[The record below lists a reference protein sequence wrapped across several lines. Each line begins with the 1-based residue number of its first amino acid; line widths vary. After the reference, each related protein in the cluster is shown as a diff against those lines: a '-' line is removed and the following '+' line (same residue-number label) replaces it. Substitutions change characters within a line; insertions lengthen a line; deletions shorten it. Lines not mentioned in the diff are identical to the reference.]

1 MTTDAITSF
10 HGPHRFLSNFYPAP
24 VMLDGKDYPSV
35 EHAFQAAKTTDP
47 AMRWHFQR
55 EPTAG
60 GAKRLGRR
68 VTLRDD
74 WEQIKLQV
82 MMDLVWLKFQEPSLA
97 ARLVETA
104 GRDLIESN
112 HWNDRFWGVCGGVGD
127 NWLGRILMTVRDTI
141 IERRTTT

>member
-1 MTTDAITSF
+1 MTPITSF

-24 VMLDGKDYPSV
+24 VMLDGTVYPTV
-35 EHAFQAAKTTDP
+35 EHAFQAAKTTDR
-47 AMRWHFQR
+47 AMRWHFLR
-55 EPTAG
+55 APTPG
-60 GAKRLGRR
+60 DAKKLGRQ

-82 MMDLVWLKFQEPSLA
+82 MMDLVWLKFQEPSLS

-104 GRDLIESN
+104 GRDLVEGN
-112 HWNDRFWGVCGGVGD
+112 HWNDRFWGVCGGVGE

-141 IERRTTT
+141 IERST

>member
-1 MTTDAITSF
+1 MTPITSF

-24 VMLDGKDYPSV
+24 VMLDGVVYPTV
-35 EHAFQAAKTTDP
+35 EHAFQAAKPADR
-47 AMRWHFQR
+47 AMRWHFLR
-55 EPTAG
+55 APTAG
-60 GAKRLGRR
+60 DAKRLGRQ

-82 MMDLVWLKFQEPSLA
+82 MMDLVWLKFQDVSLA

-104 GRDLIESN
+104 GRDLIEGN

-141 IERRTTT
+141 IERSK